1 MYININNDDNI
12 NKDNNEMIFFILL
25 YIKNG

>member
-12 NKDNNEMIFFILL
+12 NKDNNEMTFFILL
-25 YIKNG
+25 HTKNG